1 MNIKALKNVFTSS
14 HHSRSSTPMS
24 SPKHSGSSHHS
35 RPSTPI
41 GSPLRTFSSAL
52 MEDNISSAE
61 SIINKWDVDS
71 PSVSYTKVTS
81 LFYQDDDRSEA
92 LRFINT
98 VKDLQRSM
106 HFFISDRSSPDSH
119 SLIVTAQKL
128 MESAMKRLQKEFH
141 QILSVNRDRLDPESV
156 SARSSLTSFSSLDD
170 LQSDFGDEIE
180 GSDDEIRPGGDSMT
194 ESPVPIQAESDLRSI
209 AKCMI
214 SAGYGKECT
223 KIYRILR
230 RSIVDESLYRL
241 GIERLTASQVHKMDC
256 DLLEIRVRSW
266 IPASKTALRT
276 LFRAERILCDRVFA
290 DAPESVRESCF
301 AAVSGEP
308 ATAMFSFA
316 ESVAT
321 SKFKKSP
328 EKMFR
333 FLDMYE
339 SISDHWEDIQSTF
352 SYESSSAVR
361 SQATSALLKLA
372 EAIRSSLS
380 ELESAIQKDTSKST
394 VPGGGL
400 HPLTSYVMN
409 YLAFLADYS
418 RSLGDILADYPIQ
431 VRAPLPESVL
441 HSATSSP
448 TNGCDEN
455 LSMRVAWII
464 LVLLCKLDGKAVI
477 YKDVALSYVFLA
489 NNLNYVVGKV
499 KGTNLKEMLGN
510 EWVTNHEGKVRQYAA
525 NYERVG
531 WSKVVSSMPTPL
543 DGGDRTVEEVGK
555 VFRRFNE
562 AFEEAYMM
570 HATWVIP
577 DGRMR
582 DEIKVSISRKVVPM
596 YRKWYEAYRGRVAGV
611 VRFAPEDLG
620 NRLSD
625 LFYGTDFSGSGS
637 VSVSGHLKGSRSSR

>member
-1 MNIKALKNVFTSS
+1 MA
-14 HHSRSSTPMS
+14 
-24 SPKHSGSSHHS
+24 
-35 RPSTPI
+35 
-41 GSPLRTFSSAL
+41 SPLRTFSSAL

-106 HFFISDRSSPDSH
+106 LFFISDRSSPDSH
-119 SLIVTAQKL
+119 SLIITAQKL
-128 MESAMKRLQKEFH
+128 MESAMKRLQKEFY

-156 SARSSLTSFSSLDD
+156 SARSSLTTLSSLDD
-170 LQSDFGDEIE
+170 IRSDFEDEID
-180 GSDDEIRPGGDSMT
+180 GSDDEIRPGGESMT

-209 AKCMI
+209 AECMI
-214 SAGYGKECT
+214 SAGYGKECLGV
-223 KIYRILR
+223 YRSLR
-230 RSIVDESLYRL
+230 RSIVDDSLYRL
-241 GIERLTASQVHKMDC
+241 GIERLTASQVHKMDWEV
-256 DLLEIRVRSW
+256 LEIRIRSW
-266 IPASKTALRT
+266 IPATRTALQT
-276 LFRAERILCDRVFA
+276 LFHGERVLCDRVFA

-301 AAVSGEP
+301 AEVTGEQ
-308 ATAMFSFA
+308 AIGLFSFA

-361 SQATSALLKLA
+361 SHATSALLTLA
-372 EAIRSSLS
+372 ETIRSALA
-380 ELESAIQKDTSKST
+380 ELESAIQKDWSKSA
-394 VPGGGL
+394 VPGGGV
-400 HPLTSYVMN
+400 HPLTGYVMN
-409 YLAFLADYS
+409 YVAFLADYS
-418 RSLGDILADYPIQ
+418 QSLADILAEFPLQ

-441 HSATSSP
+441 STAASSP
-448 TNGCDEN
+448 MNGCDEN
-455 LSMRVAWII
+455 LSMRLAWII
-464 LVLLCKLDGKAVI
+464 LLLLCKLDGKAEL
-477 YKDVALSYVFLA
+477 YKEVPLSYVFLA
-489 NNLNYVVGKV
+489 NNLNYVVEKV
-499 KGTNLKEMLGN
+499 KGTDLEEILGS
-510 EWVTNHEGKVRQYAA
+510 EWVANHEAKVRQYAA
-525 NYERVG
+525 NYERMG
-531 WSKVVSSMPTPL
+531 WSKVLSSMPPL
-543 DGGDRTVEEVGK
+543 DSGDRTAEEVGEA
-555 VFRRFNE
+555 FRSFNE
-562 AFEEAYMM
+562 AFKETYMM

-582 DEIKVSISRKVVPM
+582 DEVKVSISRKVVPM

-611 VRFAPEDLG
+611 IRFAPEDIE

-625 LFYGTDFSGSGS
+625 LFYGTDFSGSGTGS
-637 VSVSGHLKGSRSSR
+637 GCVSVSGGHSKGSRSSQ